1 MNRLIDT
8 MTEVE
13 LSRRVLELYSGSLNN
28 VRQDLEA
35 LFAPIPC
42 WSDNL
47 DGTVLEEEDN
57 QTWALC
63 FVSDDSAKDTR
74 DARWITSKVYK
85 NGSTLKDSTYE
96 PWEYATP
103 VDLDLRYNNGEDTL

>member
-47 DGTVLEEEDN
+47 EEEDN
-57 QTWALC
+57 QTWVLC

-74 DARWITSKVYK
+74 DARWITSKVF
-85 NGSTLKDSTYE
+85 GEVGPVQDSTYE
-96 PWEYATP
+96 VWKYTTP
-103 VDLDLRYNNGEDTL
+103 VDLNLRYTKGEDTL